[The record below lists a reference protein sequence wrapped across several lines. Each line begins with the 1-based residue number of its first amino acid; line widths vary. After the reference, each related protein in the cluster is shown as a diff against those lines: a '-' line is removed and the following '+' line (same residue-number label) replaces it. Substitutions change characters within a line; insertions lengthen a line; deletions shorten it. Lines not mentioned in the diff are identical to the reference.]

1 MKSLHIRNL
10 DEGIL
15 LGLKARAERHHRSVQ
30 KEVEVLLRDAAR
42 MVHIPPA
49 WIQEAGHLSTS
60 KQQERSILYEVR
72 LAVTEVLL
80 SD

>member
-42 MVHIPPA
+42 MVQVDNETSLLDALHTVDTK
-49 WIQEAGHLSTS
+49 GKSTVGS
-60 KQQERSILYEVR
+60 RDSIYGDDGR
-72 LAVTEVLL
+72 
-80 SD
+80 